1 MLRPDIVRFSLVTAA
16 VLIPQAAA
24 AQPSP
29 RVDLRAHW
37 GYTHVLDDTPP
48 QAWVGGGSLT
58 AAVGPNL
65 RLGVEVLHAN
75 MFGKYSHYK
84 ERARLITPIAE
95 YEFRL
100 NPRFKPYMVIGIGYT
115 QYRSHVPNPRH
126 YFDRS
131 LPEFHWE
138 KQPGINWSTGVGA
151 RLFLTRRLFLA
162 PEVRIGLRPILRST
176 VSVGFA
182 F

>member
-24 AQPSP
+24 AQPP

-75 MFGKYSHYK
+75 MFGKYSHYR
-84 ERARLITPIAE
+84 ERARLITPVAE

-100 NPRFKPYMVIGIGYT
+100 SPRFKPYMVIGIGYT
-115 QYRSHVPNPRH
+115 QYRKPSR
-126 YFDRS
+126 
-131 LPEFHWE
+131 
-138 KQPGINWSTGVGA
+138 QGQ
-151 RLFLTRRLFLA
+151 
-162 PEVRIGLRPILRST
+162 
-176 VSVGFA
+176 
-182 F
+182 

>member
-1 MLRPDIVRFSLVTAA
+1 MRRPKLLLLGMVATFALLVQP
-16 VLIPQAAA
+16 VL
-24 AQPSP
+24 AQPR
-29 RVDLRAHW
+29 RVDVRAHW
-37 GYTHVLDDTPP
+37 GHTYGLEDTPP

-65 RLGVEVLHAN
+65 RLGVEVLHAH

-115 QYRSHVPNPRH
+115 QYRKPS
-126 YFDRS
+126 
-131 LPEFHWE
+131 
-138 KQPGINWSTGVGA
+138 KQGQ
-151 RLFLTRRLFLA
+151 
-162 PEVRIGLRPILRST
+162 
-176 VSVGFA
+176 
-182 F
+182 